1 MPEITYREAVRD
13 ALAARDAQG
22 RRRLHHGRGHRRDG
36 RLDGRHAGAARRV
49 RPGARAQHA
58 DLRDGDRRRR
68 DRRGDGRHAP
78 GRRDHVRGLPDAL
91 ARADRQPGGEAPLHV
106 GRPGQGAADD
116 PHAGRRRL
124 VAGRAAR
131 AAARGVARPRARA
144 EGRLSVDRRGRA
156 RPALDVDLRRQPRRS
171 SSSTGCSTRSRARCR
186 TRSSRSRSARRARFA
201 KAPT

>member
-1 MPEITYREAVRD
+1 MPELTYREAVRD
-13 ALAARDAQG
+13 ALAAAMRAR

-68 DRRGDGRHAP
+68 HRRRDAGHAP

-91 ARADRQPGGEAPLHV
+91 ARADRQPGGQAPLHV
-106 GRPGQGAADD
+106 GRPAEGAADD

-131 AAARGVARPRARA
+131 AAARGVARARA
-144 EGRLSVDRRGRA
+144 GAQGRLPVDARGRA
-156 RPALDVDLRRQPRRS
+156 RPALVVDLRRQPGDLLRAPAALPGEGRGARRS
-171 SSSTGCSTRSRARCR
+171 
-186 TRSSRSRSARRARFA
+186 SSRSRSARRASCAR
-201 KAPT
+201 APT